1 MCDDVFGH
9 SGHLEKSSVV
19 KNNSYLLYN
28 ENVMSL
34 RYGAPS
40 SIQLL
45 NFK

>member
-1 MCDDVFGH
+1 MCDDVFW
-9 SGHLEKSSVV
+9 SFRKSSVV
-19 KNNSYLLYN
+19 KNNSYLLHN